1 MRAALLLFPVINHQ
15 SGKQILQI
23 HPYIHFYTHGFSL
36 SIPSF
41 IVHSY
46 ALLIFYHVLLHI
58 PGLCLPKFPALVN
71 CATILFSGLIAYA
84 CRSAFIFCSPT
95 NV

>member
-1 MRAALLLFPVINHQ
+1 MRVALLLFPVINHQ
-15 SGKQILQI
+15 SGKQI
-23 HPYIHFYTHGFSL
+23 HP
-36 SIPSF
+36 
-41 IVHSY
+41 
-46 ALLIFYHVLLHI
+46 HI

-71 CATILFSGLIAYA
+71 CATILFSGLTAYA